1 MFKNGVRA
9 ILVIFASLLGF
20 FGVAQNPLAP
30 AGAFN
35 IFTEGNLTMS
45 GGDVEGALG
54 AGGDF
59 IVSGTSQY
67 VQTNSSNTGSPW
79 VSFSGI
85 NYAMVVAGKFVGTS
99 GNFNVNGNL
108 NNWIRFG
115 NLNGATNGTS
125 NGNQLKPT
133 LNGVFILVNNTNQ
146 AFNQITG
153 TIPVNFATAFTTLKS
168 TSTALASCPNNVTPT
183 FAQGSINPVITLA
196 SGRNVWNI
204 TGAQLN
210 GWQSITFN
218 NKPTANQPL
227 VINVNAAGTLNLTMP
242 NLAGIGPLD
251 APFVVFNFH
260 NATTINYGGGAT
272 IIGSVLAPLADIVKT
287 APQNIDGQVIAKTF
301 RQTAGEVHH
310 APFGAQVASCTAVC
324 DPDNGAAPT
333 FCAPAPICASGG
345 ANLFWSQTIN
355 SANGTPSTVR
365 LVSGST
371 TTFTIPNASLPAL
384 LTSGQAVVVNITDVV
399 SYDGYAGRSTVT
411 QPNERW
417 RITFRKGGTTVFSSN
432 WTTDVPDLRNQGY
445 WRGALNSAT
454 LPAGADE
461 VRIEHWALSGDASN
475 PNSVV
480 PVSVCV
486 QVTAACVETRIHNE
500 TFPNEFNTGFTRP
513 INSTFTG
520 STGTWNANS
529 TDVNSTIVLNN
540 VRNTSSPNA
549 IKIVNYITSN
559 AAASTSRATSPVV
572 NLSSQ
577 ASAAGLDLAF
587 RITSYTLDQANTCFN
602 FHVDFS
608 ADNGTNWTTVYTRS
622 AQELVNTLGSD
633 TWSGDIRI
641 PIASNFRTANF
652 RYRVR
657 GAQAANCG
665 FNSYV
670 YVDDMRI
677 FSNTCAPNNL
687 TLGNLVW
694 ADFNDNGVRDAGEPG
709 YEGATVRLYL
719 DNNND
724 GIADAGW
731 TALSTTTNINGNYQF
746 TNLPAGRYFVQLEN
760 VPSWLFRST
769 VYGGQPDNN
778 IDNDNN
784 GQTQS
789 GTVIKGEGIQLTNGA
804 EPSDNGSSN
813 FTYDFGV
820 FKGNGLGDFVW
831 LDENANG
838 IQDSGEP
845 GIANVTVR
853 LRNVS
858 TDAILA
864 TTTTGSD
871 GFYYFYDPQQY
882 GTNNYTIEFVTPS
895 GLVAT
900 ASNQGSDDSR
910 DSDPVNGRI
919 VNVNVPQGIW
929 NHTFDAGFVRI
940 GSIGDRVWNDAN
952 RDGIQNNNEVGVAG
966 VTVSLFNAAGNLV
979 ATTVTDG
986 MGNYRFS
993 NLPVATAGTNYQVR
1007 FGLSPAY
1014 AYSPQAQGSSNT
1026 LDSDPNP
1033 TTGRTGNVTLTPANL
1048 NRTDVDAGLFYIL
1061 PNRIGDFIWND
1072 LDRDGIQDAGE
1083 PGIAGVTITLY
1094 NSTGVA
1100 IRTTVTDNNGFYQF
1114 TDLTPGTNFTL
1125 GLTPPVGY
1133 ILSTRDQGTDDVDSD
1148 FDPITFRT
1156 SSFTVNTNTVNLTFD
1171 GGLQVTPVTRAAVGD
1186 RVWHDLNNDG
1196 LQTAGEPGVAGVTVE
1211 LFNSSATLVATQ
1223 ITDAFGNYMFNNLM
1237 PGAYYIRFS
1246 NLPATFQFV
1255 TQNVG
1260 GNPNVSI
1267 DSDPNPNGITATF
1280 NLVADQTLVTI
1291 DAGIRST
1298 ATSSNSVLGDFVWY
1312 DINRDG
1318 LQDAGEAGV
1327 PGVTVQLY
1335 NATTGALVA
1344 TRTTDGN
1351 GLYLFTGLATG
1362 SYVVAFTNI
1371 PSGYI
1376 FTRVDAGADGLDSDV
1391 NPATGRTGTYVI
1403 SADGSSI
1410 RTVDAGIVSSPNVRD
1425 SKGTIGDFVWND
1437 INNNGL
1443 QDAGEPGVPGV
1454 TVNLFD
1460 GASNTIIATTT
1471 TDGLGGYLFTNL
1483 SAGQYSVGFVLPSGY
1498 VFTSANTGTNDAIDS
1513 DANATTGRTDVI
1525 TLAAGEVNTTLDG
1538 GIRLSAPRSS
1548 LGDKVWVD
1556 TNGNGIQDA
1565 GEPGVAGV
1573 TVTLFS
1579 TSNAVLAVTASD
1591 VNGNYMFTGLD
1602 AGSYI
1607 IGFSNLPGGY
1617 SMTTR
1622 NASGST
1628 AANNSDAFATTGLTS
1643 TITLAAN
1650 TSDMTWDAGIVST
1663 TRAAVGDYVWADAN
1677 QNGIQDAGELPV
1689 AGITVTL
1696 FNSSNVAVSTAIT
1709 DGNGFYFFNNL
1720 MPGTYTIGFSNLP
1733 MNTGFTARNAA
1744 GSTAANNS
1752 DANPTGITD
1761 AFTLTAGQVRTDID
1775 AGLIALFAAVGD
1787 YVWFDRDAN
1796 GRQDASELPVPG
1808 VTVTLFDANGNRVA
1822 SAVTNGNGR
1831 YFINN
1836 IPVAAGGS
1844 SFTIGFSD
1852 LPINTQAY
1860 TIKNSPIAN
1869 ANNNSDANPASGR
1882 TDAFTLNPGQIRLD
1896 IDAGI
1901 ITDGGGPLPVT
1912 LGQLRGAYQN
1922 GVSNL
1927 TWNTESEYNF
1937 SHFEVEFSTD
1947 GARFAKIGDVAG
1959 AGNSSVRRSY
1969 ALTHRQPVTG
1979 VNYYRLKMVDIDG
1992 RYAYSNVVVLNVTVK
2007 GFQVTG
2013 AYPNPFIDRVNLSVV
2028 TDQATNLRVR
2038 ILNAAGQTVYNAQA
2052 QAQRGTNVV
2061 PVNGLARLATGQYI
2075 IEVRT
2080 DNNEVFTQQLIK

>member
-1 MFKNGVRA
+1 MNNVLFKSGVRA
-9 ILVIFASLLGF
+9 VLVVFASLLGF
-20 FGVAQNPLAP
+20 LGMAQNPLAP

-45 GGDVEGALG
+45 GGDVEGAIG

-67 VQTNSSNTGSPW
+67 VQSNSSNTGNPW
-79 VSFSGI
+79 VTFSNV

-125 NGNQLKPT
+125 NSNQLKPI
-133 LNGVFILVNNTNQ
+133 LNGVYILVNNTNQ
-146 AFNQITG
+146 TFNQITG
-153 TIPVNFATAFTTLKS
+153 TIPVNFATAFTTLKA
-168 TSTALASCPNNVTPT
+168 TSSALATCPNNVTPT
-183 FAQGSINPVITLA
+183 FDQGNPNPKLTLA
-196 SGRNVWNI
+196 NGRNVWNI

-242 NLAGIGPLD
+242 NMAGIGSLD
-251 APFVVFNFH
+251 APFVLINFY
-260 NATTINYGGGAT
+260 NATTINYGSGAT
-272 IIGSVLAPLADIVKT
+272 IFASVLAPLADFVKT
-287 APQNIDGQVIAKTF
+287 TPQNIDGQVVVKTF
-301 RQTAGEVHH
+301 RQTTGEVHH
-310 APFGAQVASCTAVC
+310 APFGAQVATC
-324 DPDNGAAPT
+324 
-333 FCAPAPICASGG
+333 
-345 ANLFWSQTIN
+345 
-355 SANGTPSTVR
+355 STVNCAE
-365 LVSGST
+365 T
-371 TTFTIPNASLPAL
+371 T
-384 LTSGQAVVVNITDVV
+384 
-399 SYDGYAGRSTVT
+399 
-411 QPNERW
+411 
-417 RITFRKGGTTVFSSN
+417 
-432 WTTDVPDLRNQGY
+432 
-445 WRGALNSAT
+445 
-454 LPAGADE
+454 
-461 VRIEHWALSGDASN
+461 
-475 PNSVV
+475 
-480 PVSVCV
+480 
-486 QVTAACVETRIHNE
+486 IHNE
-500 TFPNEFNTGFTRP
+500 TFPNTFNTGFTRP

-529 TDVNSTIVLNN
+529 TDVNSTIVINN
-540 VRNTSSPNA
+540 VRSTSSPNA
-549 IKIVNYITSN
+549 IKIVNYNTSN
-559 AAASTSRATSPVV
+559 AAASTSRATSPTI
-572 NLSSQ
+572 NLSTQ
-577 ASAAGLDLAF
+577 TSAAGLDLAF

-608 ADNGTNWTTVYTRS
+608 SDNGTNWTTVYTRS

-641 PIASNFRTANF
+641 PIASNFRTSNF

-665 FNSYV
+665 FDSYV
-670 YVDDMRI
+670 YVDDIRI
-677 FSNTCAPNNL
+677 FSNTCAPSNL

-709 YEGATVRLYL
+709 YEGVTVRLYL

-724 GIADAGW
+724 GNADAGW
-731 TALSTTTNINGNYQF
+731 TTRSTVTNVNGNYQF
-746 TNLPAGRYFVQLEN
+746 ANLPAGRYFVQLEN
-760 VPSWLFRST
+760 VPSWMYMST

-784 GQTQS
+784 GKTQT
-789 GTVIKGEGIQLTNGA
+789 GAIIKGEGIQLTNGA
-804 EPSDNGSSN
+804 EPSDNGVSN
-813 FTYDFGV
+813 FTYDFSV

-838 IQDSGEP
+838 VQDAGEP
-845 GIANVTVR
+845 GIQGVTVR
-853 LRNVS
+853 LRNS
-858 TDAILA
+858 ANTILA
-864 TTTTGSD
+864 TTTTDANGAY
-871 GFYYFYDPQQY
+871 FFYDPMQY
-882 GTNNYTIEFVTPS
+882 GTNTYTIEFVTPS

-900 ASNQGSDDSR
+900 AANQGADDAK
-910 DSDPVNGRI
+910 DSDPIDGRI
-919 VNVNVPQGIW
+919 VNVNVPQGVW
-929 NHTFDAGFVRI
+929 NHTFDAGFVRV
-940 GSIGDRVWNDAN
+940 GSIGDRVWNDTN

-966 VTVSLFNAAGNLV
+966 VTVSLFNASGALV

-993 NLPVATAGTNYQVR
+993 NLPVANAGTNYQVR
-1007 FGLSPAY
+1007 FGSSPAY
-1014 AYSPQAQGSSNT
+1014 AFSAQAQGSNTT

-1033 TTGRTGNVTLTPANL
+1033 STGRTGNITLTPSNL
-1048 NRTDVDAGLFYIL
+1048 NRTDIDAGVFYIL

-1072 LDRDGIQDAGE
+1072 LDKDGVQDAGE

-1094 NSTGVA
+1094 NPNGVA
-1100 IRTTVTDNNGFYQF
+1100 IRTTVTDNNGYYQF
-1114 TDLTPGTNFTL
+1114 TDLTPGISYTL

-1133 ILSTRDQGTDDVDSD
+1133 ILSTPDQGGNDNLDSD
-1148 FDPITFRT
+1148 FNPTTFRT
-1156 SSFTVNTNTVNLTFD
+1156 PSFTVNTNTVNLSFD

-1211 LFNSSATLVATQ
+1211 LFTSSAVLVASQT
-1223 ITDAFGNYMFNNLM
+1223 TDAFGNYMFNNLM

-1246 NLPATFQFV
+1246 NLPASFQFV
-1255 TQNVG
+1255 AQNVG

-1267 DSDPNPNGITATF
+1267 DSDPNPNGITANF

-1298 ATSSNSVLGDFVWY
+1298 ATTSNSVLGDFVWY
-1312 DINRDG
+1312 DLNSNG

-1327 PGVTVQLY
+1327 PGVTVQLF

-1371 PSGYI
+1371 PSGYV
-1376 FTRVDAGADGLDSDV
+1376 FTRVDAGADASDSDV
-1391 NPATGRTGTYVI
+1391 NPATGRTGSYTI
-1403 SADGSSI
+1403 ATDGSSI

-1437 INNNGL
+1437 INNNGI

-1460 GASNTIIATTT
+1460 GNTNTIIATTT

-1483 SAGQYSVGFVLPSGY
+1483 PAGQYSVGFVLPSGY
-1498 VFTSANTGTNDAIDS
+1498 VFTTANAGTNDAADS

-1538 GIRLSAPRSS
+1538 GIRLSAPKSS

-1556 TNGNGIQDA
+1556 VNGNGIQDA

-1573 TVTLFS
+1573 TATLY
-1579 TSNAVLAVTASD
+1579 TTNNAVVAVTASD
-1591 VNGNYMFTGLD
+1591 VNGNYLFTGLD

-1607 IGFSNLPGGY
+1607 IGFSNLPAGY

-1628 AANNSDAFATTGLTS
+1628 ASNNSDAFTTGLTA

-1650 TSDMTWDAGIVST
+1650 TTDLTWDAGIVST
-1663 TRAAVGDYVWADAN
+1663 TRAAVGDYVWSDAN

-1696 FNSSNVAVSTAIT
+1696 FNSSNVAVASAIT

-1733 MNTGFTARNAA
+1733 MNTGFTAKNAS

-1752 DANPTGITD
+1752 DANPNGITD

-1836 IPVAAGGS
+1836 IPVASGGS

-1852 LPINTQAY
+1852 LPANTQAY

-1869 ANNNSDANPASGR
+1869 ANNNSDVNPASGR

-1947 GARFAKIGDVAG
+1947 GARFAKIGQVAG
-1959 AGNSSVRRSY
+1959 AGNSSVRRNYS
-1969 ALTHRQPVTG
+1969 LTHRQPVTG
-1979 VNYYRLKMVDIDG
+1979 ANYYRLKMVDIDG
-1992 RYAYSNVVVLNVTVK
+1992 RYAYSNVVLLNVTVK

-2013 AYPNPFIDRVNLSVV
+2013 AYPNPFIDRVNLSVA
-2028 TDQATNLRVR
+2028 TDEATNLRVR

-2052 QAQRGTNVV
+2052 QAQRGTNVI
-2061 PVNGLARLATGQYI
+2061 PVTGLARLATGQYI

-2080 DNNEVFTQQLIK
+2080 DNNDVFTQQLIK